1 MIQLLQLY
9 WLVEVYNHK
18 GVIVKT
24 AKKKQQHS
32 FLDSSWLGFVKHIF

>member
-24 AKKKQQHS
+24 AKKN
-32 FLDSSWLGFVKHIF
+32 SSRLEGFVKHIF